1 MQDAALREA
10 IRRLAA
16 CDDRLPVDPGR
27 DATALA
33 ADGWTSA
40 HVLVDPDA
48 WPAVAQDY
56 AAGIGSAR
64 STVGGSCALQGY
76 AWRVAGLAIGAWAL
90 TGAVLDLGPGRVWV
104 RMEGGRTVGVA
115 APDPRADGTPP
126 RAPGSPADPS
136 LDPRSPADLC
146 RDPGA
151 LADAPADRPL
161 HPVPPPRDPGALADA
176 LVTRHLAPVIAA
188 SRTASRLSQRVAW
201 GNVAS
206 ACASVLGL
214 LDRALPADARPGWR
228 ADAER
233 FLAASAWAFDDLVD
247 LVRVPGPDGDVLA
260 HERRTC
266 CLMRLAPGKG
276 ECGSC
281 ERLDPAERR
290 ARLTRN
296 VADGVAP
303 GRLVPA

>member
-27 DATALA
+27 DAAALA

-40 HVLVDPDA
+40 HVLVDPDV
-48 WPAVAQDY
+48 WPAIAQDY

-76 AWRVAGLAIGAWAL
+76 AWRVAGLAIGTWAL

-115 APDPRADGTPP
+115 APDPRADGTPSGG
-126 RAPGSPADPS
+126 PGSPPDPPR
-136 LDPRSPADLC
+136 DPR
-146 RDPGA
+146 A
-151 LADAPADRPL
+151 LADGPADRGRAPA
-161 HPVPPPRDPGALADA
+161 PACDPGALADA